1 MSPRPDLRYRG
12 EPADADGIRP
22 PTPLEVCQQI
32 AVEHAANTIAAI
44 ETERAVRL
52 ADRLDD
58 YGSRLSALAEPEG
71 ARSGE
76 AAIAYELEATAAPTA
91 VRACRLAELLDSYGV
106 DLDHDQTDP
115 ADRYA
120 AVLVAMI
127 DGEAPAA
134 GSFDT
139 LAHACEWLA
148 SGPLNTNPREPACVV
163 DLESGQR
170 YTPEV
175 HVTVTL
181 AREEEQ

>member
-1 MSPRPDLRYRG
+1 M
-12 EPADADGIRP
+12 
-22 PTPLEVCQQI
+22 
-32 AVEHAANTIAAI
+32 
-44 ETERAVRL
+44 RL

-71 ARSGE
+71 ARPGE
-76 AAIAYELEATAAPTA
+76 AAIAYELEATAAPTS
-91 VRACRLAELLDSYGV
+91 RARRLAELLDSYGV
-106 DLDHDQTDP
+106 DPDHDQTDP

-163 DLESGQR
+163 DLETGQH